1 MSHSHTCHLLVSD
14 LLSTALQLGVGGGMK
29 QTGSKI
35 LMFNCDSSASDSW
48 RFFKSQDMALSEW
61 CVVSE

>member
-14 LLSTALQLGVGGGMK
+14 LLSTALLLGVGGGMK
-29 QTGSKI
+29 QMGSKI

-48 RFFKSQDMALSEW
+48 RVTRYGVEL
-61 CVVSE
+61 VVCRE